1 MSIVNGELSL
11 ALQKPSKHFN
21 QRPIEQPISLLVIHN
36 ISLPEGNFKGSCVE
50 DLFCDSLNYGY
61 HPSFTD
67 LKGLKVSAHL
77 FIRRN
82 AQVIQFVNFNSRAWH
97 AGLSSFEG
105 VPNCNDYSI
114 GIELEGTDYI
124 PFTERQYKKLAQIT
138 LEIMKHYPHITS
150 KRICGH
156 SDIAPNRKTDP
167 GPCFDWVK
175 YKQLLL

>member
-1 MSIVNGELSL
+1 MSIINGELSL

-97 AGLSSFEG
+97 AGRQLACRRAAKTVSG
-105 VPNCNDYSI
+105 PTIAGAGGDLAIYGDAYGSI
-114 GIELEGTDYI
+114 D
-124 PFTERQYKKLAQIT
+124 RWRADA
-138 LEIMKHYPHITS
+138 
-150 KRICGH
+150 RCR
-156 SDIAPNRKTDP
+156 D
-167 GPCFDWVK
+167 
-175 YKQLLL
+175 